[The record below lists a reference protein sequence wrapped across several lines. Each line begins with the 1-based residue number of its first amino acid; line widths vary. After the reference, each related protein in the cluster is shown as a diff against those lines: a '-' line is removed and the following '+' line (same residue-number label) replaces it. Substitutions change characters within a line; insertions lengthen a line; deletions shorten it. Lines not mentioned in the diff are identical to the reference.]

1 MKEAEEKSKAEL
13 QVRTEAR
20 MGLCAEERRSIDSV
34 AASNLRTDLVIGTSA
49 FRTPGTAGEGSC

>member
-34 AASNLRTDLVIGTSA
+34 AASNLRTDLFIGASA
-49 FRTPGTAGEGSC
+49 FRTPGTA